1 MLSTL
6 TQFIGCLLVR
16 PQTMASSI
24 LVLLCLLSLWL
35 AVDQPSAHA
44 VHLCDVLLAYR
55 IGRVIVESILTANR
69 VRMLAPAPS
78 PKHTTS
84 LTLSYQNNHRR
95 HHQFT
100 LFLKMLLGRIAVLR
114 RCGLGPIV
122 RPTDRV
128 CLSACHSRVPCKNG

>member
-1 MLSTL
+1 VLKRP
-6 TQFIGCLLVR
+6 VR
-16 PQTMASSI
+16 PQTAASSI
-24 LVLLCLLSLWL
+24 LVLLCLFSLWL
-35 AVDQPSAHA
+35 ALVSPSAHV

-55 IGRVIVESILTANR
+55 IGRVIVESVLTANR

-84 LTLSYQNNHRR
+84 LTLSNNNNH

-122 RPTDRV
+122 RPTDGV
-128 CLSACHSRVPCKNG
+128 